1 VKLKEGIR
9 LKITDKIYGEFIIE
23 SVLEELI
30 NSTVVQRLKYIHQGG
45 ASYLVNKKWN
55 VTRYEHSIGVML
67 LIRKLGGSV
76 EEQIAGLLHDVSHTS
91 FSHVV
96 DLVFKNNNE
105 DYHEKIYNEMIIE
118 SEIPHILAKYDY
130 HYDELLSNMSQWK
143 LLEQP
148 APELCADR
156 IDYTLRDMYEYGHIS
171 LRNAHNFLD
180 HLIVVDGQIYLDNIN
195 EAEWFVDT
203 YYKEVIGFFLDP
215 VNVYGYEV
223 LSKTLKLALEKS
235 VINVTDLLGTDE
247 EVMELLRLS
256 KNQEIDTL
264 LNQLHPEIK
273 VIEDEINFDFHLKK
287 KVRLIDPSIWIENKL
302 YKASHL
308 SDKVQTLTINAERK
322 AKKGVYIKILS
333 K

>member
-1 VKLKEGIR
+1 M
-9 LKITDKIYGEFIIE
+9 KITDKLYGEFTIE
-23 SVLEELI
+23 NVLEELI
-30 NSTVVQRLKYIHQGG
+30 NSAQVQRLKYIHQGG

-96 DLVFKNNNE
+96 DLVLKNNNE
-105 DYHEKIYNEMIIE
+105 DYHEKIYNEVIIG
-118 SEIPHILAKYDY
+118 SEVPRILEKYEY
-130 HYDELLSNMSQWK
+130 HYDELLSNMTQWK

-171 LRNAHNFLD
+171 LRSAHNFLD
-180 HLIVVDGQIYLDNIN
+180 HLIVVNGGIYLDSIS

-215 VNVYGYEV
+215 VNVHGYAV
-223 LSKTLKLALEKS
+223 LSKALELALQKG
-235 VINVTDLLGTDE
+235 IIHATDLLGTDE
-247 EVMELLRLS
+247 EVLELLRLS
-256 KNQEIDTL
+256 KDQEINTL

-273 VIEDEINFDFHLKK
+273 VIEDEINFDFHLQK

-308 SDKVQTLTINAERK
+308 SNTVRTLTNNAEIK
-322 AKKGVYIKILS
+322 AKKSVYIKIDL
-333 K
+333 